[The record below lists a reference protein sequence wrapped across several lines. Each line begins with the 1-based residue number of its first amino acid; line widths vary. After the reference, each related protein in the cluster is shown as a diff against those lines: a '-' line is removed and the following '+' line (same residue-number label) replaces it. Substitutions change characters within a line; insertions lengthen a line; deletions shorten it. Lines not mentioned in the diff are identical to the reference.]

1 MLPNAQYVNSQAT
14 PPIAPMKPSAAIA
27 GKDPIV
33 GSSSVL
39 QAALERARQA
49 ARSDADILLEAE
61 SGTGKELLA
70 RLIHK
75 ESRRSGQPFIAI
87 NCAALPENLLESELF
102 GHVRGAFTG
111 AVGNSVGKLSLAS
124 GGTLLLDEIG
134 ELPLAL
140 QPKLLRMLQEREFYR
155 LGDTRPVRIDARVI
169 ASTNRSLRG
178 LVEERQ
184 FRQDLYY
191 RLNVIPLTLPPLRER
206 GDDILELAEYFAAKF
221 SAPAAPLPL
230 SGPFREALRL
240 YDWPGNVRE
249 LANTVRRAVA
259 LSDGGEIGSNTL
271 PLIHAGPSQDEA
283 RWLRAGVSLRELEK
297 TLLQVTLEATAGNR
311 THAAALL
318 GVSLRTV
325 RNKIREHGLPPRRLP

>member
-1 MLPNAQYVNSQAT
+1 MERVGDPRSRKVNVRIAAAT
-14 PPIAPMKPSAAIA
+14 NRDLKQEV
-27 GKDPIV
+27 D
-33 GSSSVL
+33 
-39 QAALERARQA
+39 A
-49 ARSDADILLEAE
+49 AR
-61 SGTGKELLA
+61 
-70 RLIHK
+70 
-75 ESRRSGQPFIAI
+75 
-87 NCAALPENLLESELF
+87 
-102 GHVRGAFTG
+102 
-111 AVGNSVGKLSLAS
+111 
-124 GGTLLLDEIG
+124 
-134 ELPLAL
+134 
-140 QPKLLRMLQEREFYR
+140 
-155 LGDTRPVRIDARVI
+155 
-169 ASTNRSLRG
+169 
-178 LVEERQ
+178 